1 MRRSRTL
8 VLGAA
13 MLAMALVAVACSS
26 GGDDTSGTPSG
37 AAGGATIASQ
47 LTLGGPPECPDRPFC
62 IPGLKDTYGVEFADF
77 KPLDVGGPQ
86 TIAALQAGQID
97 VGLLFS
103 TSSVIAENGWVV
115 LEDDRQL
122 QSTENIAPV
131 VRTEVLNDEIA
142 QILNSISAAVDS
154 PTITGLNKLVE
165 IDKQD
170 PDAVA
175 GDFLQQQG
183 LLPSGGDG
191 AGTDLTVGVSGAF
204 AENQIMAEMYAQ
216 ALEAAGYAVN
226 RQLDLGS
233 REVSDKALQSGK
245 IDIKPE
251 YLSSELLFLDPSATI
266 SGDPDQV
273 VEALTPLLETN
284 GVTILDYAAANDQN
298 SFVVTGDTADQ
309 YGLATMSDLAKP
321 AP

>member
-8 VLGAA
+8 VLGATMLATA
-13 MLAMALVAVACSS
+13 MLAAACSS
-26 GGDDTSGTPSG
+26 GGDDPSSSPSG
-37 AAGGATIASQ
+37 GAGGATIASQ
-47 LTLGGPPECPDRPFC
+47 LTLGGPPECPERPFC
-62 IPGLKDTYGVEFADF
+62 IPGLEDTYGIEFAEF

-86 TIAALQAGQID
+86 TVAALQSGQID

-115 LEDDRQL
+115 LEDDQGL

-131 VRTEVLNDEIA
+131 IRTEVLNDEIA
-142 QILNSISAAVDS
+142 GILNAISAAVDS
-154 PTITGLNKLVE
+154 ATITELNKRVE
-165 IDKQD
+165 IDKED
-170 PDAVA
+170 ADAVA
-175 GDFLQQQG
+175 GEFLTEQG
-183 LLPSGGDG
+183 LLPDGGDG
-191 AGTDLTVGVSGAF
+191 GGTELTVGVSGAF

-216 ALEAAGYAVN
+216 ALEGAGYSVA
-226 RQLDLGS
+226 RELDLAS

-251 YLSSELLFLDPSATI
+251 YLSSELLFLDPEATA

-273 VEALTPLLETN
+273 VEALTPLLEAN
-284 GVTILDYAAANDQN
+284 EVTLLDYSPANDQN
-298 SFVVTGDTADQ
+298 SFVVTGETAET
-309 YGLATMSDLAKP
+309 YGLVTMSDLAAS